1 MLDLTPLVL
10 QSRPCSSKIFNNQ
23 VTNNASLSLSNFSYQ
38 SISSTLLHDPL
49 SSSSKQCQS
58 FPNSPYLW
66 ISSLHLQDLHSSKI
80 FTPSRSS
87 LLQDPHSSNILAP
100 QRSPFINNASL
111 SLSNSSYIYQSR
123 PYSSKILHHQIANN
137 ASLFKLLSSNLV
149 SAPPRSSLLQNTTS
163 LKILNHQDT
172 NNAILSLSISSFPQ
186 LLSLLLQYLYS
197 SKILKPPISQFA
209 KSSLLKNLQS
219 SSSKQC

>member
-1 MLDLTPLVL
+1 MVDLTPLVL
-10 QSRPCSSKIFNNQ
+10 QSRPCSSKIFNHP

-38 SISSTLLHDPL
+38 STSSTLLHDPL

-58 FPNSPYLW
+58 FSNSSYLW
-66 ISSLHLQDLHSSKI
+66 ISSL
-80 FTPSRSS
+80 
-87 LLQDPHSSNILAP
+87 LLQDPHSSKILTP
-100 QRSPFINNASL
+100 PRSSLLQYPHSSKILIYQVTNNASL

-149 SAPPRSSLLQNTTS
+149 PAPPRSSILQNTNS
-163 LKILNHQDT
+163 WKILNHQDT
-172 NNAILSLSISSFPQ
+172 NNASQSPPILKSCLC
-186 LLSLLLQYLYS
+186 S
-197 SKILKPPISQFA
+197 SKILTPPRSPSLQSPHFA

-219 SSSKQC
+219 SSSEQC

>member
-1 MLDLTPLVL
+1 MNLV
-10 QSRPCSSKIFNNQ
+10 P
-23 VTNNASLSLSNFSYQ
+23 A
-38 SISSTLLHDPL
+38 P
-49 SSSSKQCQS
+49 
-58 FPNSPYLW
+58 P
-66 ISSLHLQDLHSSKI
+66 
-80 FTPSRSS
+80 RSS
-87 LLQDPHSSNILAP
+87 LLQDPHSSKILTP
-100 QRSPFINNASL
+100 PISSL
-111 SLSNSSYIYQSR
+111 LKETHLSSHKQCQFVFVKLLIYIYQSR

-149 SAPPRSSLLQNTTS
+149 PAPPISSLLQNTTS
-163 LKILNHQDT
+163 LKILIHQDT

>member
-1 MLDLTPLVL
+1 MLVCLYQTSHIN
-10 QSRPCSSKIFNNQ
+10 QSRPHSSMILYHQ
-23 VTNNASLSLSNFSYQ
+23 VANNASLFQTRHIYESHPC
-38 SISSTLLHDPL
+38 T
-49 SSSSKQCQS
+49 
-58 FPNSPYLW
+58 
-66 ISSLHLQDLHSSKI
+66 SKI
-80 FTPSRSS
+80 FTPPRSS

-219 SSSKQC
+219 SSSEQC